1 VAGAVAAG
9 QPSWLIVGDGTLAAA
24 SGWLDTPSRRQAP
37 DYRRGDAEI
46 LARPQARTAPD
57 ELALP
62 GIGPGLIGQ
71 DRQLPA
77 QQSEDLQHLDR
88 SAWAVTSR

>member
-1 VAGAVAAG
+1 VEANGR
-9 QPSWLIVGDGTLAAA
+9 DK
-24 SGWLDTPSRRQAP
+24 D
-37 DYRRGDAEI
+37 RRGDAEI
-46 LARPQARTAPD
+46 LARPQARTALD

-71 DRQLPA
+71 DRQLLA

-88 SAWAVTSR
+88 SAWAVTSTWGPLAVARAGPVGG